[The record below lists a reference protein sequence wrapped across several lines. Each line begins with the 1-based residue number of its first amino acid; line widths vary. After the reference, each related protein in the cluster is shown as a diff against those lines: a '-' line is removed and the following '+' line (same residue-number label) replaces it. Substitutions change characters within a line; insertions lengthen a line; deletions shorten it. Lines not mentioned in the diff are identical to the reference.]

1 MWLDSI
7 QLDPIR
13 NKEALPYLITAIY
26 SVIRAYNF
34 LWKRRWE
41 SARGI
46 KKNRCHSN
54 MIINYL
60 IVNSNKKKGNQ
71 RNATIFWAQKHIKS
85 QWRHLYKSTWMSAK
99 SLVID
104 HWLPSILL
112 LHQPFFFYL
121 LFQCG
126 RFCVWN
132 VLMNVKR
139 GGRNYSHQLRLL
151 NWLNMKSFICEW
163 MFIQRGPD
171 WIKRFN

>member
-41 SARGI
+41 SARAI

-60 IVNSNKKKGNQ
+60 IVNSNKKKGQSKKCYNFLSSKAHQ
-71 RNATIFWAQKHIKS
+71 VAMAPFIQVNLDVSEISCDWSLIAINSTSSSTIFFLFTFSMWKVLRLERFNERETWRMQLFPPIAAIELAQYEI
-85 QWRHLYKSTWMSAK
+85 
-99 SLVID
+99 
-104 HWLPSILL
+104 
-112 LHQPFFFYL
+112 FYL
-121 LFQCG
+121 
-126 RFCVWN
+126 RVN
-132 VLMNVKR
+132 V
-139 GGRNYSHQLRLL
+139 YSERP
-151 NWLNMKSFICEW
+151 WLNKTI
-163 MFIQRGPD
+163 
-171 WIKRFN
+171 

>member
-112 LHQPFFFYL
+112 LHQPFFFS
-121 LFQCG
+121 FT
-126 RFCVWN
+126 FSMWKV
-132 VLMNVKR
+132 
-139 GGRNYSHQLRLL
+139 LRLERFNERETWRTQL
-151 NWLNMKSFICEW
+151 FPPIAAIELAQYEIFYLRVNVYSERPWLNKTI
-163 MFIQRGPD
+163 
-171 WIKRFN
+171 